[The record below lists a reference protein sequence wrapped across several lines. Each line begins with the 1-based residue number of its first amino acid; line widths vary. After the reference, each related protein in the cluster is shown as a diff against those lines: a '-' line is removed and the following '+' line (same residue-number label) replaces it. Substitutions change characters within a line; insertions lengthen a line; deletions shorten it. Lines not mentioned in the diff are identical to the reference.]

1 MAASLM
7 MFEQQFLPKGEAL
20 RLSAA
25 NEDRELVVAAG
36 RVWLTRSRHEADPWP
51 GDCWLLPGDRLTLRA
66 GDDAVVEGWPSA
78 SFRLRP
84 APQREAA

>member
-1 MAASLM
+1 MSPSLM
-7 MFEQQFLPKGEAL
+7 MFEQQFLPQGEAL
-20 RLSAA
+20 RLTAA

-36 RVWLTRSRHEADPWP
+36 RVWFTRTRQDSDPWP
-51 GDCWLLPGDRLTLRA
+51 GDCWLMPGDRVTLRA

-84 APQREAA
+84 APLRQAA